1 MSATYAQIRNHCA
14 SMWEIHRSFLEQAKV
29 SIVGT
34 RYAALMALGAAQD
47 FSMRYG
53 DLEHKLGKPH
63 KTLQNVVGELVSLGL
78 CSMRSDE
85 NDRRFRVIALTP
97 RGLEV
102 LGEHVAHVAA
112 TLCAPLPA
120 VSNGN

>member
-1 MSATYAQIRNHCA
+1 MSVTYAQIRSHCA
-14 SMWEIHRSFLEQAKV
+14 SMWDIHRSFLEQAKV

-34 RYAALMALGAAQD
+34 RYAALMALGAAPG

-53 DLEHKLGKPH
+53 ELEHKLAKPH
-63 KTLQNVVGELVSLGL
+63 KTLQNVIGELVSLGL

-97 RGLEV
+97 RGIDILS
-102 LGEHVAHVAA
+102 EHVAHVAS
-112 TLCAPLPA
+112 TLGAPLPA
-120 VSNGN
+120 AANGG